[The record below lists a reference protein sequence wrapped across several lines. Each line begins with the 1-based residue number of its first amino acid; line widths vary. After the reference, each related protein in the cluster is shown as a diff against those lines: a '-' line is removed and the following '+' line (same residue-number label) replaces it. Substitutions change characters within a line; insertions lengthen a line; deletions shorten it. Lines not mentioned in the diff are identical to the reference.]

1 MNRTLQYLK
10 NIRFNPIIN
19 KTAAQQSKQKY
30 IVNESKKLHQ
40 QIIVR
45 KYTTYSNNNN
55 TPLPPNPN
63 DSFWIMVMM
72 ASSCGMLNIMREN
85 FKW

>member
-1 MNRTLQYLK
+1 MFKLIQSVLK
-10 NIRFNPIIN
+10 FSNPQNIIYANP
-19 KTAAQQSKQKY
+19 SKSLDD
-30 IVNESKKLHQ
+30 I
-40 QIIVR
+40 
-45 KYTTYSNNNN
+45 TYSNNNN

-72 ASSCGMLNIMREN
+72 ASSCGMLNIMREI